1 MSPLLPVAVPSRLSR
16 FDVGVDPKDVA
27 AKEVV
32 FAAEYFFLQQ
42 ITTSFGSTP
51 TSRFDVGVE
60 PKEVVFI
67 CCRKKYSN
75 LLLRNIEYGY

>member
-1 MSPLLPVAVPSRLSR
+1 MSPLLPVAFPSKLSR

-51 TSRFDVGVE
+51 TSRFDVGVD
-60 PKEVVFI
+60 PKDVVFAAEKNI
-67 CCRKKYSN
+67 PISY
-75 LLLRNIEYGY
+75 LRNIEYGY

>member
-16 FDVGVDPKDVA
+16 FDVGVEPMEVA

-51 TSRFDVGVE
+51 TSRFDVGVN
-60 PKEVVFI
+60 PKEVVCI

-75 LLLRNIEYGY
+75 LLS

>member
-51 TSRFDVGVE
+51 TSRFDVGVD
-60 PKEVVFI
+60 PKEVVLFAAEKNI
-67 CCRKKYSN
+67 PISY
-75 LLLRNIEYGY
+75 LRNIEYGY

>member
-32 FAAEYFFLQQ
+32 FAAEKNIPISY
-42 ITTSFGSTP
+42 
-51 TSRFDVGVE
+51 
-60 PKEVVFI
+60 
-67 CCRKKYSN
+67 
-75 LLLRNIEYGY
+75 LRNIEYGY